1 MRGQTI
7 PRTVM
12 NTCPKCGHKFKAENQ
27 AKGGKA
33 RWRGM
38 TKKARSAAASDA
50 AKARWAKSG
59 NAELSESARSNQK
72 P

>member
-1 MRGQTI
+1 
-7 PRTVM
+7 M

-38 TKKARSAAASDA
+38 TAEQRSKAASESV
-50 AKARWAKSG
+50 KARWVKVRD
-59 NAELSESARSNQK
+59 L
-72 P
+72 

>member
-1 MRGQTI
+1 MK
-7 PRTVM
+7 
-12 NTCPKCGHKFKAENQ
+12 CPKCGHKFKSENQ
-27 AKGGKA
+27 ANGGKA

-59 NAELSESARSNQK
+59 NAELRHSADSAAPQPNK
-72 P
+72 TTNEN